1 MKTSKLVEN
10 MDDLGET
17 PLGSSVLAEGPSK
30 TPQNEINPDV
40 ATMAAESGLQHY
52 AGDMPLTADTPREGR
67 PVRGIKLVLI
77 LTSMI
82 FVQFVVMLDLSIV
95 STAIP
100 SITNDFHSLSD
111 VGWYGSAY
119 QLASASLQP
128 MTGRIYTNFKAKWAF
143 FAFFFVFEVGSLF
156 CGVAPSS
163 QFLIVGRAIA
173 GLGSAGLLTGG
184 LTIVTACLPKE
195 RQTAMLGVMI
205 AIGQLGIASGPL
217 IGGAFTEYISW
228 RWSFYV
234 NLPIGGVIAAFL
246 IFVRIPDGTEKPPV
260 RDVLRNFVKTMDLVG
275 FALFAP
281 AAIMLFLALQW
292 GGNEFPWNSATVIGL
307 LAGTVATFAVFF
319 FWESRQ
325 RDTAMIPLSV
335 IRQRIVWSSCATMF
349 FNIGVSNCISY
360 WLPVYFQAVENS
372 SPFMSGVLLL
382 PNILVQSV
390 TVFAS
395 GLLVQRFGYYLPS
408 ILLGTATSAVGLG
421 LLSTLTPS
429 FPLARRVGFQV
440 LVGFGMGCATTIPFI
455 AVQSLIPLPQ
465 IPTVMSVVLFC
476 QNLGG
481 ASFLTFAQTVFSQTF
496 HQNIAKYAP
505 TADAGAINA
514 AGATAFRQI
523 VTAEEL
529 GGVLI
534 AYASTIDNVWYLAVG
549 AAVGAFITGMNM
561 GWRDVRKKPESP
573 SPDEDRPNSE
583 SIRGSRHSSINR
595 QLGTFEFE
603 EMELAVMW
611 RREMTRRINKPIPAG
626 SMPTFNDGQT

>member
-1 MKTSKLVEN
+1 MDSLV
-10 MDDLGET
+10 ET
-17 PLGSSVLAEGPSK
+17 PLGSSVLADGPSK
-30 TPQNEINPDV
+30 TAQNEIKPDV
-40 ATMAAESGLQHY
+40 ATMAVQGRLQNHV
-52 AGDMPLTADTPREGR
+52 GGMPLTADTPEEEQR
-67 PVRGIKLVLI
+67 VRGIKLMLI
-77 LTSMI
+77 LISMV

-95 STAIP
+95 STVKAIP
-100 SITNDFHSLSD
+100 SITNEFHSLND

-143 FAFFFVFEVGSLF
+143 FTFFFVFEVGSLF

-195 RQTAMLGVMI
+195 RQTAMLGLMI
-205 AIGQLGIASGPL
+205 AIGQLGMASGPL
-217 IGGAFTEYISW
+217 IGGAFTQYVSW

-246 IFVRIPDGTEKPPV
+246 IFVRVPDGTQKPPV
-260 RDVLRNFVKTMDLVG
+260 RDVLRKFVKTMDLVG
-275 FALFAP
+275 FVLFAP

-292 GGNEFPWNSATVIGL
+292 GGNEFAWNSSTVIGL
-307 LAGTVATFAVFF
+307 LVGSVATFAVFF

-325 RDTAMIPLSV
+325 EDTAMVPLS
-335 IRQRIVWSSCATMF
+335 ITRQRIVWSSCATMF

-382 PNILVQSV
+382 PNILLQSV
-390 TVFAS
+390 TVFVS
-395 GLLVQRFGYYLPS
+395 GLLVQRYGYYLPS
-408 ILLGTATSAVGLG
+408 ILLGTAASSAGLG

-429 FPLARRVGFQV
+429 FPLARRVGYQV
-440 LVGFGMGCATTIPFI
+440 LVGFGMGCATTMPFI

-465 IPTVMSVVLFC
+465 IPTVMSIVLFC

-481 ASFLTFAQTVFSQTF
+481 AAFLTFAQTVFSQTF
-496 HQNIAKYAP
+496 DRNIAEYAP
-505 TADAGAINA
+505 TADAEAIKA
-514 AGATAFRQI
+514 AGATDFRQI

-534 AYASTIDNVWYLAVG
+534 AYASTIDNVWYLAAG

-561 GWRDVRKKPESP
+561 GWRDVRVKPESP
-573 SPDEDRPNSE
+573 SADEDSPSLE
-583 SIRGSRHSSINR
+583 SIRGSRRSSNNH
-595 QLGTFEFE
+595 QLATFD
-603 EMELAVMW
+603 
-611 RREMTRRINKPIPAG
+611 
-626 SMPTFNDGQT
+626 S

>member
-1 MKTSKLVEN
+1 
-10 MDDLGET
+10 
-17 PLGSSVLAEGPSK
+17 
-30 TPQNEINPDV
+30 
-40 ATMAAESGLQHY
+40 MAAQEGVIHHAS
-52 AGDMPLTADTPREGR
+52 DIPSTEDTPKEEQR
-67 PVRGIKLVLI
+67 VRGIKLVLI
-77 LTSMI
+77 ITSMI

-95 STAIP
+95 ATAIP

-143 FAFFFVFEVGSLF
+143 FTFFFVFEVGSLF
-156 CGVAPSS
+156 CGVATSS

-195 RQTAMLGVMI
+195 RQAESLDVAMLGVMI
-205 AIGQLGIASGPL
+205 AIGQLGIATGPL
-217 IGGAFTEYISW
+217 IGGAFTQYISW

-246 IFVRIPDGTEKPPV
+246 IFIRIPDGTEKPPV
-260 RDVLRNFVKTMDLVG
+260 RDVLRKFVKTMDLVG

-292 GGNEFPWNSATVIGL
+292 GGNEFAWNSSTVIGL
-307 LAGTVATFAVFF
+307 LVGTVATFAVFF

-325 RDTAMIPLSV
+325 TDTAMVPLPI

-349 FNIGVSNCISY
+349 FNIGVSNCVSY

-408 ILLGTATSAVGLG
+408 ILIGTATSAIGLG

-429 FPLARRVGFQV
+429 FLLARRVGFQV

-465 IPTVMSVVLFC
+465 IPTVMSIVLFC

-496 HQNIAKYAP
+496 DQNIAKYAP
-505 TADAGAINA
+505 TADSAAIEA
-514 AGATAFRQI
+514 AGATAFRKI

-534 AYASTIDNVWYLAVG
+534 AYASTIDNIWYLAAG

-561 GWRDVRKKPESP
+561 GWRDVRKGPEIASL
-573 SPDEDRPNSE
+573 DEDRPNPE
-583 SIRGSRHSSINR
+583 SSGITGS
-595 QLGTFEFE
+595 
-603 EMELAVMW
+603 
-611 RREMTRRINKPIPAG
+611 PA
-626 SMPTFNDGQT
+626 

>member
-52 AGDMPLTADTPREGR
+52 AGDMLLTAETPREGR

-111 VGWYGSAY
+111 VAKLRAREATLTTNRQRLTAAYDGQDIY
-119 QLASASLQP
+119 QLQ
-128 MTGRIYTNFKAKWAF
+128 GQ
-143 FAFFFVFEVGSLF
+143 
-156 CGVAPSS
+156 VAPSS

-205 AIGQLGIASGPL
+205 A
-217 IGGAFTEYISW
+217 
-228 RWSFYV
+228 R
-234 NLPIGGVIAAFL
+234 GVIAAFL